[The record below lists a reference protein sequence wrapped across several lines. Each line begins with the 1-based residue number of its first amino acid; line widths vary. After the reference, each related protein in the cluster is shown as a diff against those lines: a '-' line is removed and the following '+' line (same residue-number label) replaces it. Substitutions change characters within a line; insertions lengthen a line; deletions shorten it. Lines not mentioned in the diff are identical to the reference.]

1 MRYKGIEFDSVYTI
15 FPTGFWKWS
24 DSDYFLVYHRQ
35 HRNDTTNIVMEFND
49 TYVLHL
55 SIIFKITVMN
65 LPDKGYSRNASCG
78 LNSISTLPYI

>member
-15 FPTGFWKWS
+15 FPTGFCS
-24 DSDYFLVYHRQ
+24 DSDLFLVYHRQ
-35 HRNDTTNIVMEFND
+35 HRNDITNIVVEYND

-55 SIIFKITVMN
+55 SIIFKRTVMN